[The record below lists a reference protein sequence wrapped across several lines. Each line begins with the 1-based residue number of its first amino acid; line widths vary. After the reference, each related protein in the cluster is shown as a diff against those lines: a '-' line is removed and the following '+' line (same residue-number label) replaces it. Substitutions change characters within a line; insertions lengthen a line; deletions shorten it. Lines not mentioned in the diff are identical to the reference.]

1 MTAGGTSVQPQHA
14 AALAVPAGV
23 PSSVVEA
30 VAGRCRAVGDIAAG
44 RVLEVPLPGVPG
56 ECVED
61 ALRQPLSAGESYDTI
76 VSLVRTAAVAK
87 VGVYVDLLDRLL
99 APGGWLLMVEP
110 ARVPAP
116 RPAMAR
122 LRPAL
127 RRRPRTGDGIVA
139 ALWAGGFVVTDIHR
153 FDARPAPAPWRRFVE
168 LRARRPSTPASSRR
182 SSG

>member
-1 MTAGGTSVQPQHA
+1 MTAGGTSTQPQHA
-14 AALAVPAGV
+14 PALAVPARV
-23 PSSVVEA
+23 PPSVVAA
-30 VAGRCRAVGDIAAG
+30 VAGRCRAVGHVAAG
-44 RVLEVPLPGVPG
+44 RVLEVPLPGAPG

-76 VSLVRTAAVAK
+76 VSLVRTPAVAN

-99 APGGWLLMVEP
+99 APGGSLLMVEP
-110 ARVPAP
+110 ARVPPP

-122 LRPAL
+122 LHAAL

-153 FDARPAPAPWRRFVE
+153 FDLRTAPVPWRRFVE
-168 LRARRPSTPASSRR
+168 LHARRPSTLASSHR